1 MPPIQGAEREQNQW
15 LAPEHSIG
23 GDFVAHSKRSFFG
36 GLESKQIH
44 FNTYYYSI
52 PNNKPKTGLIKSSE
66 SSKKHRNIESKHRAF
81 RWNSSGVP
89 TQSLEDP
96 LWSMWWL
103 TSCVSSFDL
112 EKTASINL
120 TQYIS
125 QVELPQP
132 CDHGNFKKAPGRDN
146 FTWGELSFHV
156 LHAHSSETNF
166 ASIGIVSLWIHPRH
180 RSPSVM
186 HTTLYWYYIIN
197 CDVWKEIA
205 ASFAKVSSDAQL
217 RSAQFFPKVWLFLQP
232 TEHGYWSWDLRKP
245 RDRKSVV

>member
-1 MPPIQGAEREQNQW
+1 ME
-15 LAPEHSIG
+15 L
-23 GDFVAHSKRSFFG
+23 
-36 GLESKQIH
+36 
-44 FNTYYYSI
+44 
-52 PNNKPKTGLIKSSE
+52 
-66 SSKKHRNIESKHRAF
+66 
-81 RWNSSGVP
+81 
-89 TQSLEDP
+89 
-96 LWSMWWL
+96 LWSTNAKPWRSIMVHVMVDKL
-103 TSCVSSFDL
+103 CFLFDL
-112 EKTASINL
+112 ETTALINL

-245 RDRKSVV
+245 RGLGPLGSFF